1 MIRFFGGTCL
11 AVLLLAAP
19 AAPFAQTAEPD
30 ESAAEVPV
38 QAEAV
43 EALDRMAAHLRTL
56 KSFTLIADT
65 REDDVLD
72 SGEKLEMG
80 GRSIYKVRGNDRLF
94 LSRSDDQAVRDYY
107 YNGKTVTQWAP
118 NLGYYNVFEA
128 PATTVEMLD
137 LAFEKYGVAVPL
149 ADLFYWGTERSNVKS
164 VSSAY
169 FVGEGSVNGATCN
182 HYAYR
187 TTGVDWQV
195 WIRKEGEPLPCKLV
209 ITDTEEASKP
219 QYGATLTWSTAD
231 TLDDKTFEFTPPEG
245 AREIEEI
252 VVEQAN

>member
-1 MIRFFGGTCL
+1 MIRFLGGTCL

-19 AAPFAQTAEPD
+19 AASFAQTAQPD
-30 ESAAEVPV
+30 ETTAEVPV
-38 QAEAV
+38 QAEAI

-72 SGEKLEMG
+72 SGEKLEMA

-94 LSRSDDQAVRDYY
+94 LSRSDDQAVREYY

-128 PATTVEMLD
+128 PATTVEMID
-137 LAFEKYGVAVPL
+137 AAHVKYGLAVPL

-169 FVGEGSVNGATCN
+169 FVGEGTVGGATCN

-195 WIRKEGEPLPCKLV
+195 WIRKDGDPLPCKLV
-209 ITDTEEASKP
+209 VTDTGDASRP
-219 QYGATLTWSTAD
+219 QYAATITWSNTD